1 MFLMGIRIACT
12 SDSMAL
18 LLRLKA
24 KPAHG
29 LAIFHLN
36 KRPAQASPITL

>member
-1 MFLMGIRIACT
+1 
-12 SDSMAL
+12 MAL